1 VGGRFSPPISSS
13 PRWSPPAARPVG
25 AHIPAELDRTARIL
39 ASVGVGLAL
48 FLAAL
53 DQTIVGTAL
62 PRIVAELNGLEYF
75 AWVATAY
82 MVASTTMVPIAGK
95 LGDLFGRKPFLLVG
109 MVGFVLASALCG
121 QARDMVELVAF
132 RGIQGLFGGVLF
144 ASVFAS
150 LADLFPPR
158 TRARIQGVFGG
169 VFGVASVVGPTVGG
183 YLTDSVGWR
192 WVFYVNVPVGILAIA
207 VVFLTMPR
215 TRHSASWRDIDFLGA
230 GLLAAALVPLLIGFS
245 ITRDHEFG
253 SPEVVGLLGFA
264 AVMAVIFF
272 IVEQRVAHP
281 IVPFALFRNVTF
293 AVSSVTGFFTAFGM
307 FGAIV
312 YIGLV
317 YQGVLGI
324 GATDSGLLATPMM
337 VGLIGASIVT
347 GQLMIRITRYRFL
360 GTIGL
365 IVMVVGLWGLAQVTV
380 ATPETDVVRDLILVG
395 IGMGVAMPLYLN
407 ATQSALPRE
416 YLGVASS
423 QIQFWRNIGGTIG
436 VAILGAVISHQLP
449 ERIRTQVA
457 SLNLP
462 PELSASLPSG
472 GSAQAIFDPARV
484 AATRAAL
491 SPQAQPLFDQVLE
504 AIRTALALSLHDV
517 FVYAAAVVGVAIVVS
532 LFLREVPIKGHTA
545 RTSAGVRE
553 GAPAFGGD

>member
-1 VGGRFSPPISSS
+1 M
-13 PRWSPPAARPVG
+13 
-25 AHIPAELDRTARIL
+25 DRTARIL

-62 PRIVAELNGLEYF
+62 PRIVGELNGLEYF

-82 MVASTTMVPIAGK
+82 MVASTTTVPIAGK
-95 LGDLFGRKPFLLVG
+95 LGDLFGRKPFLLIG
-109 MVGFVLASALCG
+109 MIGFVLASALCG
-121 QARDMVELVAF
+121 QAQTMTELVIF

-150 LADLFPPR
+150 LADLFPPQ
-158 TRARIQGVFGG
+158 TRAKIQGVFGG
-169 VFGVASVVGPTVGG
+169 IFGIASVVGPTVGG

-215 TRHSASWRDIDFLGA
+215 TRHTASWRDIDFLGA
-230 GLLAAALVPLLIGFS
+230 GLLAATLVPLLVGFS
-245 ITRDHEFG
+245 ITRDHEFS

-264 AVMAVIFF
+264 SLMAVVFF

-281 IVPFALFRNVTF
+281 IVPFALFKNVTF
-293 AVSSVTGFFTAFGM
+293 AVSSITGFFTAFGM

-324 GATDSGLLATPMM
+324 GATNSGLLATPMM
-337 VGLIGASIVT
+337 VGLIGASVVT
-347 GQLMIRITRYRFL
+347 GQLMIRVTRYRFL

-365 IVMVVGLWGLAQVTV
+365 AVMVVGLIGLAQVTV
-380 ATPETDVVRDLILVG
+380 GTPEIDVVRDLILVG
-395 IGMGVAMPLYLN
+395 IGMGVAMPLYIN
-407 ATQSALPRE
+407 ATQSALPPA
-416 YLGVASS
+416 YLGVATS
-423 QIQFWRNIGGTIG
+423 QIQFWRNVGGTVG
-436 VAILGAVISHQLP
+436 VAILGTVISHQLP
-449 ERIRTQVA
+449 TRIQTQIA
-457 SLNLP
+457 SLNIP
-462 PELSASLPSG
+462 PELSAVVPSG
-472 GSAQAIFDPARV
+472 ASAEAIFDPIRI

-491 SPQAQPLFDQVLE
+491 PPQAQPLFDQVLE
-504 AIRTALALSLHDV
+504 AIRTALAGSLHDV
-517 FVYAAAVVGVAIVVS
+517 FTYAAAFVGVAVVIS
-532 LFLREVPIKGHTA
+532 LFLREVPLKGHTE
-545 RTSAGVRE
+545 RPSSNDVRE
-553 GAPAFGGD
+553 GAPAFGD

>member
-1 VGGRFSPPISSS
+1 V
-13 PRWSPPAARPVG
+13 
-25 AHIPAELDRTARIL
+25 PAELDRTARIL
-39 ASVGVGLAL
+39 ASVGIGLAL

-109 MVGFVLASALCG
+109 MIGFVLASALCG
-121 QARDMVELVAF
+121 QAQDMVELVAF
-132 RGIQGLFGGVLF
+132 RGIQGLFGGILF

-169 VFGVASVVGPTVGG
+169 IFGIASVVGPTVGG
-183 YLTDSVGWR
+183 YLTDNVGWR

-207 VVFLTMPR
+207 VVFFTMRR
-215 TRHSASWRDIDFLGA
+215 TRHTASWRDIDFLGA
-230 GLLAAALVPLLIGFS
+230 GLLAATLVPLLIGFS
-245 ITRDHEFG
+245 ITRDHEFT
-253 SPEVVGLLGFA
+253 SPEVVGLLAFA
-264 AVMAVIFF
+264 ALMGVIFF
-272 IVEQRVAHP
+272 VVEQRVAHP

-293 AVSSVTGFFTAFGM
+293 AVSSIAGFFTAFGL
-307 FGAIV
+307 FGAVV

-317 YQGVLGI
+317 YQGVLGV

-337 VGLIGASIVT
+337 IGLIGASIVT
-347 GQLMIRITRYRFL
+347 GQLMTRITRYRFL
-360 GTIGL
+360 GTFGL
-365 IVMVVGLWGLAQVTV
+365 IVMVVGLYGLARVTV
-380 ATPETDVVRDLILVG
+380 GTPETDVVRSLILVG
-395 IGMGVAMPLYLN
+395 VGMGVAMPLYLN

-436 VAILGAVISHQLP
+436 VAILGAVVSHQLP

-457 SLNLP
+457 SLNVP
-462 PELSASLPSG
+462 SELTASLPSG
-472 GSAQAIFDPARV
+472 GSAQAIFDPMRI
-484 AATRAAL
+484 AATRASL
-491 SPQAQPLFDQVLE
+491 PPQAQPLFDQVLD

-517 FVYAAAVVGVAIVVS
+517 FIYAAAVVSIAIVVS
-532 LFLREVPIKGHTA
+532 LFLKEVPIKGHA
-545 RTSAGVRE
+545 APSSDEVRQ
-553 GAPAFGGD
+553 GAPAFGD

>member
-1 VGGRFSPPISSS
+1 M
-13 PRWSPPAARPVG
+13 
-25 AHIPAELDRTARIL
+25 PAEMDRNARNL
-39 ASVGVGLAL
+39 AAVGVGLAL

-62 PRIVAELNGLEYF
+62 PRIVGELNGLEYF

-82 MVASTTMVPIAGK
+82 MVASTTTTPIAGK

-109 MVGFVLASALCG
+109 MIGFVLASALCG
-121 QARDMVELVAF
+121 QAQDMVELVVF

-150 LADLFPPR
+150 LADLFPPQ

-169 VFGVASVVGPTVGG
+169 IFGIASVVGPTIGG
-183 YLTDSVGWR
+183 YLTDNVGWR

-207 VVFLTMPR
+207 VVYLTMPR
-215 TRHSASWRDIDFLGA
+215 TKHSASWRDIDFLGA
-230 GLLAAALVPLLIGFS
+230 GLLAATLVPLLIGFS
-245 ITRDHEFG
+245 ITRDHDFN
-253 SPEVVGLLGFA
+253 SPEVLGLLGLA

-281 IVPFALFRNVTF
+281 VVPFVLFKNVTF
-293 AVSSVTGFFTAFGM
+293 AVSSITGFFVAFGM

-324 GATDSGLLATPMM
+324 GAANSGLLVTPMM
-337 VGLIGASIVT
+337 VGVVAASLVT
-347 GQLMIRITRYRFL
+347 GQLMVRVTRYRFL

-365 IVMVVGLWGLAQVTV
+365 IVMVAGLYGLSLATVG
-380 ATPETDVVRDLILVG
+380 TPETDVVRDLILVG
-395 IGMGVAMPLYLN
+395 IGLGVSMPLYLN

-423 QIQFWRNIGGTIG
+423 QIQFWRNIGGTVG
-436 VAILGAVISHQLP
+436 VAILGAVVSHELP
-449 ERIRTQVA
+449 ARIRTGVA
-457 SLNLP
+457 ALNLP
-462 PELSASLPSG
+462 PQLSASLPSG
-472 GSAQAIFDPARV
+472 GSAQAIFDPV
-484 AATRAAL
+484 QIAATRAAL
-491 SPQAQPLFDQVLE
+491 PPQAQPLFDQVLD

-517 FVYAAAVVGVAIVVS
+517 FIYAAAFVSVAVVVS
-532 LFLREVPIKGHTA
+532 LFLKEVPIKGHTA
-545 RTSAGVRE
+545 RPSTEEVRA
-553 GAPAFGGD
+553 GAPAFGD